1 MEEQMRDR
9 DTDSNESLETL
20 LERER
25 HRRMEAEEKI
35 KLATGYLNELGFSPL
50 KAKVLRILEG

>member
-1 MEEQMRDR
+1 MRDR